1 MSDNAIH
8 NIGQTNA
15 ENSAEHRIVEERGE
29 TLKAVPIT
37 LDPNVRPGDVWATA
51 LTDAEKLDYLYQV
64 ALKVGALVDSISPA
78 QVEQVKR
85 IQSNPLISKLF
96 AGIVKG

>member
-1 MSDNAIH
+1 MS
-8 NIGQTNA
+8 NI
-15 ENSAEHRIVEERGE
+15 EYSAEHRPEHLPV
-29 TLKAVPIT
+29 VF
-37 LDPNVRPGDVWATA
+37 A

-64 ALKVGALVDSISPA
+64 AVKVGALVDSITPQ

-85 IQSNPLISKLF
+85 MQANPLISKLF

>member
-1 MSDNAIH
+1 MSET
-8 NIGQTNA
+8 GQTNA
-15 ENSAEHRIVEERGE
+15 EYSAEHRIVEERDE
-29 TLKAVPIT
+29 TLQTAFRYPKEMLDAIVP
-37 LDPNVRPGDVWATA
+37 

-64 ALKVGALVDSISPA
+64 ALKVGALVESISPA

>member
-1 MSDNAIH
+1 M
-8 NIGQTNA
+8 TNA
-15 ENSAEHRIVEERGE
+15 EFSAEHRN
-29 TLKAVPIT
+29 
-37 LDPNVRPGDVWATA
+37 DPNLPAHVTLNPDVRPGDVWAIA

-64 ALKVGALVDSISPA
+64 AVKVGALVDSITPA

-85 IQSNPLISKLF
+85 MQANPLISKLF